1 MGAQATL
8 LTGCSVH
15 HPRTGAP
22 EAVPPPQRRW
32 PAAPGARTAR
42 AHPPRWLQRLAPLLH
57 EALRLF
63 LVGTPCHETA
73 KQEAI
78 GTVRRVLPRLLAPG
92 RPIGNGERAGA
103 GYNSP
108 HATPHHCQEQ
118 AVAWRGVAW
127 RGVRRATALFCQ
139 SSQVVGRAC

>member
-1 MGAQATL
+1 MDAQATR

-22 EAVPPPQRRW
+22 EGGA
-32 PAAPGARTAR
+32 PAPTRVACSASR
-42 AHPPRWLQRLAPLLH
+42 AHGSRTPPRWLQRLAPLLH
-57 EALRLF
+57 EALRLV
-63 LVGTPCHETA
+63 LVGTPCHGTA

-108 HATPHHCQEQ
+108 
-118 AVAWRGVAW
+118 
-127 RGVRRATALFCQ
+127 
-139 SSQVVGRAC
+139 